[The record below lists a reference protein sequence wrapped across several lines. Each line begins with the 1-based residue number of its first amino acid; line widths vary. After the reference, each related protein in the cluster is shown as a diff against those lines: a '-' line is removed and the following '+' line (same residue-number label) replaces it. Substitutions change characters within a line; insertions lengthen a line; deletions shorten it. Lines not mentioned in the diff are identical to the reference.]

1 MTSSTAAP
9 GSPARGVAFRY
20 EGYDLD
26 PAAGRL
32 TCRFSLDG
40 RQFAEIVTYSGLT
53 AGDGAQWDDPA
64 VDAAARWVFLLAGV
78 LGVTPAWLI
87 AGLGKAPDSEACDDD
102 RDGLREQLALVKKL
116 HEQTGKAIAALEMEL
131 NRVQQNTR

>member
-1 MTSSTAAP
+1 MRAETVSAWERDRAEPRTN
-9 GSPARGVAFRY
+9 
-20 EGYDLD
+20 
-26 PAAGRL
+26 RL
-32 TCRFSLDG
+32 
-40 RQFAEIVTYSGLT
+40 
-53 AGDGAQWDDPA
+53 
-64 VDAAARWVFLLAGV
+64 FLLAGV

>member
-1 MTSSTAAP
+1 MRLSTETMIARLRDTSDGDTL
-9 GSPARGVAFRY
+9 GGRIWRAR
-20 EGYDLD
+20 
-26 PAAGRL
+26 
-32 TCRFSLDG
+32 
-40 RQFAEIVTYSGLT
+40 
-53 AGDGAQWDDPA
+53 
-64 VDAAARWVFLLAGV
+64 DAANLSTKDLADQLGVRAETVSAWERDRAEPRTNRLFLLAGV